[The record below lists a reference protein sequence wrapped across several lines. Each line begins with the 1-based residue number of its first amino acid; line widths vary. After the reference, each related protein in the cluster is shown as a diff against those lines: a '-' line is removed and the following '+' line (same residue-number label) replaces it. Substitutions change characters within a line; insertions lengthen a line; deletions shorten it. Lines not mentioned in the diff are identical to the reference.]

1 MDKKIKIFGSP
12 KSYDQNLIRSKIQQN
27 LEILKEQTLKEY
39 LNKMVREV
47 FDDLTLVIVDK
58 RKGFMPISSIEKVSC
73 YRITS
78 GSPRCRIK
86 NLD

>member
-1 MDKKIKIFGSP
+1 MKKIDIFGSP
-12 KSYDQNLIRSKIQQN
+12 ESYDQNFLKSQIHKN
-27 LEILKEQTLKEY
+27 LEILKDQTLKEY

-58 RKGFMPISSIEKVSC
+58 NKGFMPILSIEKVSC

-78 GSPRCRIK
+78 GSPRCRIT
-86 NLD
+86 NIY